1 MALWR
6 CALTRG
12 PHRPDMITRTDTS
25 SFPQCNMWHASF
37 KADLQTSKRG
47 TSKTIFEFRNNYADS
62 WSYIDKKKKM
72 SDSWMK
78 HWCIS
83 YTANMIAT
91 SHNEFVYLA
100 DRTKP
105 PQLSLYVCMALSADP
120 FLSVPTRSTYS
131 ISHRPIRLLSSKLP
145 FPAFG
150 LNLLHCE
157 SYRSVPSQV
166 TVSQCLFT

>member
-62 WSYIDKKKKM
+62 WSYIDKKKKK
-72 SDSWMK
+72 SQTVEWNTDVS
-78 HWCIS
+78 
-83 YTANMIAT
+83 AT
-91 SHNEFVYLA
+91 PLTWSQPHTMNLF
-100 DRTKP
+100 
-105 PQLSLYVCMALSADP
+105 
-120 FLSVPTRSTYS
+120 
-131 ISHRPIRLLSSKLP
+131 ILLI
-145 FPAFG
+145 G
-150 LNLLHCE
+150 LNLHNSPCMFAW
-157 SYRSVPSQV
+157 P
-166 TVSQCLFT
+166 CLLIPFFPCPQDLPIQFPTGQLGYSPQNCPFRHLG